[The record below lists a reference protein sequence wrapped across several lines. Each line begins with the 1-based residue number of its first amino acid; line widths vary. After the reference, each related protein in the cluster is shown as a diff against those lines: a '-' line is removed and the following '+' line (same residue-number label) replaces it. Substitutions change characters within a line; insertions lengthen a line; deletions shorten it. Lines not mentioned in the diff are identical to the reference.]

1 MRKLIRSLAAL
12 ALAGLLGLATPL
24 ASMAQ
29 EEQPEQPEGEQVDP
43 SEERAT
49 AFRAVEGPVT
59 EDVPGGTLLVVAYG
73 IVWTLLL
80 LYVFRLGAI
89 QSGLGREVDRLER
102 SLGAADA
109 KGDDGGKD

>member
-12 ALAGLLGLATPL
+12 ALAGLLGMATPL
-24 ASMAQ
+24 AAMAQ
-29 EEQPEQPEGEQVDP
+29 QQEQPEGEQVDP

-73 IVWTLLL
+73 IVWALLL
-80 LYVFRLGAI
+80 LYVLRLGAV
-89 QSGLGREVDRLER
+89 QAGLGREVDRLER
-102 SLGAADA
+102 SMAATDID
-109 KGDDGGKD
+109 GDDGGKG

>member
-1 MRKLIRSLAAL
+1 MRKPIRSLAAL
-12 ALAGLLGLATPL
+12 ALAGLLGLAMPL
-24 ASMAQ
+24 SSMAQ
-29 EEQPEQPEGEQVDP
+29 EEQPEGEQVDP

-59 EDVPGGTLLVVAYG
+59 EDGPGGTLLVVAYG
-73 IVWTLLL
+73 IVWALLL

-109 KGDDGGKD
+109 KGDDGGRD